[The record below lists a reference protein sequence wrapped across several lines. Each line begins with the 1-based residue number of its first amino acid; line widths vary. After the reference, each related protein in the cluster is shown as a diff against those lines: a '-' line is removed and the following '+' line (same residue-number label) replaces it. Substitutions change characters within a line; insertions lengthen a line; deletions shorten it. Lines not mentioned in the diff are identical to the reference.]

1 MPSLRDIW
9 RSESSIVDSAE
20 QVTMIETDQII
31 FLVVAIIAFGA
42 LASAPSWWTAI
53 LLVVV
58 LGAWAF
64 SEIRK
69 KGQRK

>member
-1 MPSLRDIW
+1 
-9 RSESSIVDSAE
+9 
-20 QVTMIETDQII
+20 MIETDQII
-31 FLVVAIIAFGA
+31 FLVLALIAFGA
-42 LASAPSWWTAI
+42 LAAAPSWWAAI

-64 SEIRK
+64 SQIRK